1 MSFCICSNSSFA
13 ESLWQ
18 DQSNSLESRFLEASK
33 QVSNIRT
40 VSLDHESMANLLL
53 PAATDNTIQARSENT
68 LTVEVPLPDGS
79 NVTVE
84 LEKTDLLPTELASNY
99 PNIRTYKVAKPAG
112 DIISG
117 RVDFT
122 SQGFHALLQTTDGQT
137 LLVDPEIQG
146 DLGQYISYKKSDL
159 NNNQPH
165 QCSTPEAH
173 DEAEFSPIQARSS
186 IAARSNSGGVTEYR
200 IAIAATGEYTQAQG
214 GTVEA
219 ALSAI
224 VTTLSRVNHVYTQ
237 SLGVQFKLIENND
250 LLIYTSSSTD
260 PYTNYQIED
269 LLNENQVNID
279 RVIGSENYDIGH
291 VFGTSGGGL
300 AYISSL
306 CNDSAKA
313 KGASGISRPFG
324 EFFNIDFVAHELG
337 HQLGATHTFNADQG
351 ICTDGARTAIS
362 AFEPGSG
369 STIMSYA
376 GGCGT
381 DDVQAYADAMF
392 HSGNIE
398 QISQNLTFGAA
409 QSCGVQIAHDNQ
421 PPVVFAGSSYSI
433 PANTPFELTA
443 TASDTDSDP
452 LLYSWDQKDAGTS
465 SSIDFDTGDNAL
477 FRVLP
482 TTTSPSRSFPSLTTL
497 LGGTAILGETLP
509 TTDRTMNFQISV
521 YDSYNT
527 PSMDQ
532 VQLNIV
538 NTGKVFKLENHAE
551 AYATGLQTTIYWET
565 ADTQNAPINCSSVDL
580 HLSTDNSGSFDHLIA
595 NALPNNGSANVFIP
609 SEIPNSQSGRFKL
622 SCSNNIFFSISASTF
637 SLNSDASLV
646 EINTRSTNTTST
658 DDHSSTSGGGSSTPL
673 FIITT
678 LLIFLIRKQYLTK

>member
-1 MSFCICSNSSFA
+1 M
-13 ESLWQ
+13 
-18 DQSNSLESRFLEASK
+18 
-33 QVSNIRT
+33 
-40 VSLDHESMANLLL
+40 
-53 PAATDNTIQARSENT
+53 
-68 LTVEVPLPDGS
+68 
-79 NVTVE
+79 
-84 LEKTDLLPTELASNY
+84 
-99 PNIRTYKVAKPAG
+99 
-112 DIISG
+112 
-117 RVDFT
+117 
-122 SQGFHALLQTTDGQT
+122 
-137 LLVDPEIQG
+137 
-146 DLGQYISYKKSDL
+146 
-159 NNNQPH
+159 
-165 QCSTPEAH
+165 
-173 DEAEFSPIQARSS
+173 
-186 IAARSNSGGVTEYR
+186 
-200 IAIAATGEYTQAQG
+200 
-214 GTVEA
+214 
-219 ALSAI
+219 
-224 VTTLSRVNHVYTQ
+224 
-237 SLGVQFKLIENND
+237 
-250 LLIYTSSSTD
+250 
-260 PYTNYQIED
+260 
-269 LLNENQVNID
+269 
-279 RVIGSENYDIGH
+279 
-291 VFGTSGGGL
+291 
-300 AYISSL
+300 

-337 HQLGATHTFNADQG
+337 HQLGATHTFNANQG

-443 TASDTDSDP
+443 TASDTDRDP

-465 SSIDFDTGDNAL
+465 SAIDFDTGDNAL

-509 TTDRTMNFQISV
+509 STDRTMNFQVSV

-622 SCSNNIFFSISASTF
+622 SCSNNIFFSISESTF

-646 EINTRSTNTTST
+646 EINTRSTNTSST
-658 DDHSSTSGGGSSTPL
+658 DDHSSTSGGGSSTLL